1 MRQMQIK
8 LRLRQLCDR
17 SSWAINTP
25 TRQAQLMDL
34 SFSNNAFWKGF
45 RLFTLPLNHFFE
57 PFFASESQTGT
68 LLGHQ
73 VDELGLLVRSALS
86 ISHIFWHEQEQGNAI
101 HREAQHRENRVW
113 QHNPLLSLWPGQLGK
128 AQTDMEFS
136 NFTPTLCYKSRIVG
150 PCRG

>member
-1 MRQMQIK
+1 MMMRQMQIK

-34 SFSNNAFWKGF
+34 SFSNNAFLKWIIPF
-45 RLFTLPLNHFFE
+45 VYFTSKSLI
-57 PFFASESQTGT
+57 FASESQTGT
-68 LLGHQ
+68 LIGHQ

-101 HREAQHRENRVW
+101 HREEAQ
-113 QHNPLLSLWPGQLGK
+113 GK
-128 AQTDMEFS
+128 PCMATQ
-136 NFTPTLCYKSRIVG
+136 PIVVTVAWSTW
-150 PCRG
+150 